1 MNGTVKNTDSKGP
14 KTDRG
19 MIRGAIFDVDGTLLD
34 SMSVW
39 DHLGEDYLRSLGL
52 TPEENLSQIL
62 APMSLVQAAEYFQQG
77 YGVKASTEEILNGIQ
92 ARLVFFYREQAQL
105 KPGAAAFLRK
115 LQEKGIKMCIATATE
130 ELLVD
135 AALRRCGIRDCFSEI
150 FTCTKVGHSKNEPD
164 IFRAAGNHLG
174 TKKTETYVFEDAF
187 HAAKTAK
194 TDGFPVVAVY
204 DPSEPQQE
212 QLHALADICLRDF
225 SDFDSFWQ
233 AEF

>member
-1 MNGTVKNTDSKGP
+1 MNGTGKN
-14 KTDRG
+14 TDRG

-62 APMSLVQAAEYFQQG
+62 APMSLVQAAGYFQRV
-77 YGVKASTEEILNGIQ
+77 YGVKFSTEEILKGIQ
-92 ARLVFFYREQAQL
+92 ALLASFYREQAQL

-115 LQEKGIKMCIATATE
+115 LQGKGVQMCIATATE
-130 ELLVD
+130 EALVD
-135 AALRRCGIRDCFSEI
+135 AALRRCGIRECFSEI
-150 FTCTKVGHSKNEPD
+150 FTCTKVGHSKNKPD

-174 TKKTETYVFEDAF
+174 TEKTETYVFEDAF

-204 DPSEPQQE
+204 DPSETKQE
-212 QLHALADICLRDF
+212 ELKTLADICLRDF

-233 AEF
+233 AGFSK